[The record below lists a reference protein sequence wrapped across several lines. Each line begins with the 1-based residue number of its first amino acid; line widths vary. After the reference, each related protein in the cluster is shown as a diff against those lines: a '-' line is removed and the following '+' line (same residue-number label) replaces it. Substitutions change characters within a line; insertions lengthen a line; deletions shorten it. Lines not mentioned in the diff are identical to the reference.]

1 MFVGLVWLTSNHI
14 FGSGNFWDK
23 SPTWFLKILKVSRFA
38 WTILKFFKNL
48 PGQFISNRPPKH
60 VINSTVYNIISFTT
74 SLTVRRTS
82 CAWMLHFNAIF
93 IDKVFAKQESFFLII
108 LAGMRCLWDVSN
120 RSPLREKSQIPLK
133 NISKRCRFCDV
144 FKTSQIHLKKDVF
157 FVTSLRLLKYISKKT
172 SQIHLKKYVF
182 QVTSLRRQTYLKKR
196 CLFSDV
202 KNISWKY
209 LWLFQNIT
217 QKWFRAD
224 KIYVWALK
232 TLKKMKRRFL
242 GAMHSH

>member
-23 SPTWFLKILKVSRFA
+23 SRTWFLKILKVPRFA

-60 VINSTVYNIISFTT
+60 VITSTVYHIICFTT

-108 LAGMRCLWDVSN
+108 FEM
-120 RSPLREKSQIPLK
+120 SQRDLHWERNLK
-133 NISKRCRFCDV
+133 DLS
-144 FKTSQIHLKKDVF
+144 KTSQKDVV
-157 FVTSLRLLKYISKKT
+157 FVTSLRHLKYISKKM
-172 SQIHLKKYVF
+172 SF
-182 QVTSLRRQTYLKKR
+182 
-196 CLFSDV
+196 
-202 KNISWKY
+202 
-209 LWLFQNIT
+209 LWRL
-217 QKWFRAD
+217 
-224 KIYVWALK
+224 
-232 TLKKMKRRFL
+232 
-242 GAMHSH
+242 